1 MTHLKALTE
10 CATIVFPFIIR
21 QHAHISCKHIF
32 ACSCPHMEH
41 TQAPLPIV
49 LTFICCFDLVS
60 IYNHKATRGNPITKK
75 TIIVLIG
82 ICNTNK
88 DRPKKTVPI
97 PRMKS
102 HRVVIFTY
110 NFTFKANIISA
121 YLITSVSIF
130 YAFYCRWMSTH
141 V

>member
-1 MTHLKALTE
+1 
-10 CATIVFPFIIR
+10 
-21 QHAHISCKHIF
+21 
-32 ACSCPHMEH
+32 MEH

-130 YAFYCRWMSTH
+130 YAFYRRWMSRH